1 MADFW
6 TDDEELECTIV
17 VPEAPNVRTF
27 AFRSPSGR
35 PFDYRPGQFITLAL
49 PVPGNPVE
57 RTYTLSSAPSRPL
70 TLSVTVKRH
79 AGSVGTAWMFDH
91 LKPGM
96 RLRAYGP
103 AGQFTL
109 GNPRGKY
116 LFIAAGSGITPMMAM
131 ASYLY
136 DFGDQPDAR
145 LIACA
150 RRPSELIFKQRLI
163 HMASRVPGL
172 HLSFAV
178 TEEEP
183 YEVWT
188 GYLGRLNQLM
198 LGLMAPDY
206 LDREIYCCGPEDF
219 MTMVREALAGMG
231 YDMDRYH
238 QESFA
243 APAALAEDV
252 PAFDDPLPQ
261 EAADAEVS
269 FVRSGVT
276 VPCHET
282 DTILALSR
290 AKGLRIPSGCT
301 FGICG
306 TCKVRKTAGEVHMVH
321 NGGISEDDIEAGYIL
336 ACCSH
341 PKGRVEIEA

>member
-1 MADFW
+1 MADHW
-6 TDDEELECTIV
+6 TDEEPLDCVMV
-17 VPEAPNVRTF
+17 VPEAPGVKTF
-27 AFRSPSGR
+27 AFRAPSGR
-35 PFDYRPGQFITLAL
+35 PFAYRPGQFITLEL
-49 PVPGNPVE
+49 PLPGGPVE
-57 RTYTLSSAPSRPL
+57 RTYTISSSPSRPL
-70 TLSVTVKRH
+70 VLSVTVKCQ
-79 AGSVGTAWMFDH
+79 AESQGTRWMFEH
-91 LKPGM
+91 LRPGM

-103 AGQFTL
+103 AGQFQL
-109 GNPRGKY
+109 GSPERKY
-116 LFIAAGSGITPMMAM
+116 LFIAAGSGITPMMSM

-136 DFGDQPDAR
+136 DYGHEPDAR

-150 RRPSELIFKQRLI
+150 RRPSDLIFRQRLI

-188 GYLGRLNQLM
+188 GYLGRMNQLM

-219 MTMVREALAGMG
+219 MTMVREALVGMG
-231 YDMDRYH
+231 FDMEHYH

-243 APAALAEDV
+243 APVALAEDV
-252 PAFDDPLPQ
+252 PDYEHLAPQ
-261 EAADAEVS
+261 EAEEAEVV
-269 FVRSGVT
+269 FARSGVS
-276 VPCHET
+276 VPCHQT
-282 DTILALSR
+282 DTVLSLSR
-290 AKGLRIPSGCT
+290 ANGLRIPSGCT

-306 TCKVRKTAGEVHMVH
+306 TCKVRKSAGEVLMVH
-321 NGGISEDDIEAGYIL
+321 NGGISEEDIAAGYIL

-341 PKGRVEIEA
+341 PVGRVEVEA